1 MDGRPIVHT
10 VRVSRNDTS
19 ETLPWMRAGTEHLL
33 SVVSQIPDDALAAP
47 SALPGW
53 TRAHVVAHVARNAE
67 ALVRLATWARTGD
80 ETPMYPSPEA
90 RAAEIE
96 ETSRRPPEVLRSELV
111 STARELDEALG
122 ALTPDRWETTVRS
135 AQGREVP
142 ATEIPFMR
150 IREVWVHAA
159 DLDTGASLA
168 DLPDGVLDLLLDD
181 VTATLSGRDGCPTLL
196 LAPTD
201 RQRVWQLGD
210 PGVTPAPV
218 VSGPGESIPAES
230 APLGE
235 LETVKAPVV
244 DVVGW
249 LTGRAPASVLPGTPP
264 ELPRWL

>member
-1 MDGRPIVHT
+1 VRGHAIVHT
-10 VRVSRNDTS
+10 VRVTRNDTAA
-19 ETLPWMRAGTEHLL
+19 TLPWMRAGTEHLIA
-33 SVVSQIPDDALAAP
+33 VVGEIPDADLAAP

-67 ALVRLATWARTGD
+67 ALVRLATWARTGV

-96 ETSRRPPEVLRSELV
+96 ETSGRSAEVLRAELV
-111 STARELDEALG
+111 ATARELDEALG
-122 ALTPDRWETTVRS
+122 ALTPQQWDAVVRS
-135 AQGREVP
+135 AQGREIP

-159 DLDTGASLA
+159 DLGTGASFA
-168 DLPDGVLDLLLDD
+168 DVPAGVVDLLLDD
-181 VTATLSGRDGCPTLL
+181 VTATLSGRGGCPTLL

-201 RQRVWQLGD
+201 RERVWQLGD
-210 PGVTPAPV
+210 PGLTPAPV
-218 VSGPGESIPAES
+218 VSGPGESVPAES

-235 LETVKAPVV
+235 METTKAPAA
-244 DVVGW
+244 DIVGW

>member
-1 MDGRPIVHT
+1 M
-10 VRVSRNDTS
+10 SRNDTS

-33 SVVSQIPDDALAAP
+33 AVVEGIPDAELTAS

-53 TRAHVVAHVARNAE
+53 TRAHVVAHLARNAE
-67 ALVRLATWARTGD
+67 ALVRLATWARTGV

-96 ETSRRPPEVLRSELV
+96 ETSGRAPEVLRSELA

-122 ALTPDRWETTVRS
+122 ALSPEQWEATIRS
-135 AQGREVP
+135 AQGREIP
-142 ATEIPFMR
+142 ATEIPFLR
-150 IREVWVHAA
+150 IREVWIHAA
-159 DLDTGASLA
+159 DLGTGASLA
-168 DLPDGVLDLLLDD
+168 DLPAGVVDLLLDD
-181 VTATLSGRDGCPTLL
+181 VTATLSGRKGCPTLL

-201 RQRVWQLGD
+201 RERVWQLGD

-235 LETVKAPVV
+235 METTKAPALDIVA
-244 DVVGW
+244 W

>member
-1 MDGRPIVHT
+1 M
-10 VRVSRNDTS
+10 SRNDTS

-33 SVVSQIPDDALAAP
+33 AVVEGIPDDGLTAP

-53 TRAHVVAHVARNAE
+53 NRAHVVAHVARNAE
-67 ALVRLATWARTGD
+67 ALVRLATWARTGT
-80 ETPMYPSPEA
+80 ETPMYPSAEA
-90 RAAEIE
+90 RAADIE
-96 ETSRRPPEVLRSELV
+96 ETSRRAPEVLRAELA
-111 STARELDEALG
+111 STAHELDEALG
-122 ALTPDRWETTVRS
+122 ALTAEQWGATIRDS
-135 AQGREVP
+135 HGREIP

-159 DLDTGASLA
+159 DLGAGASLA
-168 DLPDGVLDLLLDD
+168 DLPAGVLDLLLDD
-181 VTATLSGRDGCPTLL
+181 VTATLSGREGCPTLL

-201 RQRVWQLGD
+201 RERVWRLGD

-218 VSGPGESIPAES
+218 ASSPGESIPAES

-235 LETVKAPVV
+235 METVTAPVV

>member
-1 MDGRPIVHT
+1 M
-10 VRVSRNDTS
+10 SRNDTS

-33 SVVSQIPDDALAAP
+33 AVVDGIPDGDLTAP

-67 ALVRLATWARTGD
+67 ALVRLATWARTGT
-80 ETPMYPSPEA
+80 EQPMYPSPEA
-90 RAAEIE
+90 RDAEIE
-96 ETSRRPPEVLRSELV
+96 ETSGRSPEVLRAELAA
-111 STARELDEALG
+111 TARELDEALG
-122 ALTPDRWETTVRS
+122 ALTPGQWEATIRN
-135 AQGREVP
+135 AQGREIL
-142 ATEIPFMR
+142 ATEIPFLR

-168 DLPDGVLDLLLDD
+168 DLPAELVDLMLDD
-181 VTATLSGRDGCPTLL
+181 VTATLSGRAGCPTLL

-201 RQRVWQLGD
+201 RERVWRIGD
-210 PGVTPAPV
+210 PGATPAPV

-235 LETVKAPVV
+235 VETQKAPAA
-244 DVVGW
+244 DLLGW
-249 LTGRAPASVLPGTPP
+249 LTGRAPASVLAGTPP